1 MIVVGKSEQFR
12 ASEPGGSA
20 DGMIGHR
27 AQLPATIAANDT
39 AVHVGTTAAAAEEL
53 SASVTLVYGQATK
66 SAEMAHKSVEQAN
79 QINATIRS
87 LSEAVD
93 KIGSVVGMIF
103 TIAEQ
108 TNLLALNATIEAA
121 RAGEAGRGFAVVASE
136 VKLLAMQTAKSTEEI
151 KRQIAVIQEVTRRS
165 VETIAAGGQTVS
177 DIALIAE
184 AVAVAVDEQTSST
197 TSIAA
202 SAARA
207 AANAVTVAEALKT
220 AERTIG
226 KTQDSANL
234 VLGLSREL
242 SSRTAELDQ
251 AFTVL
256 MESASRRITSIRK
269 FNELK

>member
-1 MIVVGKSEQFR
+1 
-12 ASEPGGSA
+12 
-20 DGMIGHR
+20 
-27 AQLPATIAANDT
+27 
-39 AVHVGTTAAAAEEL
+39 
-53 SASVTLVYGQATK
+53 
-66 SAEMAHKSVEQAN
+66 
-79 QINATIRS
+79 
-87 LSEAVD
+87 
-93 KIGSVVGMIF
+93 
-103 TIAEQ
+103 
-108 TNLLALNATIEAA
+108 LNATIEAA

-151 KRQIAVIQEVTRRS
+151 KRQIAVIEEVTRRS
-165 VETIAAGGQTVS
+165 VETIAAGRQTIS

-220 AERTIG
+220 AERTIS

-242 SSRTAELDQ
+242 SGRTGELDQ